1 MKVAYLWQTVV
12 IHTKYCS
19 CDQIKKNLIGGAC
32 HTYWGD
38 MSSMQ
43 GFGREIGRK
52 ETIGKKVVVD
62 GRINMKVY
70 LKETGYKSMD

>member
-1 MKVAYLWQTVV
+1 MKVAYLQQTVV

-19 CDQIKKNLIGGAC
+19 CDQIKKNLISGSC
-32 HTYWGD
+32 DTYWGD

-43 GFGREIGRK
+43 GFGRETVRK

-62 GRINMKVY
+62 GRINMKVDF
-70 LKETGYKSMD
+70 KETGYKSMN